1 MTRRVVVP
9 AAICA
14 LLAASLAAPTFAAQ
28 RMVLFEEIT
37 NYG

>member
-1 MTRRVVVP
+1 MVRRLVLPVVALAF
-9 AAICA
+9 AAGIATNA
-14 LLAASLAAPTFAAQ
+14 LAAQ